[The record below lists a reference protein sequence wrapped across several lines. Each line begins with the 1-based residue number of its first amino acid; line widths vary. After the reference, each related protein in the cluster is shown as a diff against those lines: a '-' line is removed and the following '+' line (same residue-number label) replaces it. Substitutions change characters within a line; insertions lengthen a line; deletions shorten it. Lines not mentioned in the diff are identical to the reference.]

1 MIAIFTAVSSLKR
14 TQLMNLEIF
23 SCLLHEISIQ
33 LITRWLNRLSRH
45 RLNKTFEHCVPEIF
59 FSLFHWMCV
68 TNDKWHKK
76 KTYYQRPT
84 DLLFTVELN
93 DYKVKT
99 EWRLMQC
106 SLHLHDETKRAFN
119 EGLQILIHYQK
130 KGKVQ
135 KRAIKSVS
143 VGLCYANVC
152 FYFII
157 TQAAQQ
163 HNPVLCFNS

>member
-1 MIAIFTAVSSLKR
+1 M
-14 TQLMNLEIF
+14 
-23 SCLLHEISIQ
+23 
-33 LITRWLNRLSRH
+33 
-45 RLNKTFEHCVPEIF
+45 
-59 FSLFHWMCV
+59 
-68 TNDKWHKK
+68 TNDIKK